1 MRKIIII
8 LLMCVA
14 SKVWGNKIS
23 DAYSALSL
31 FDYFKA
37 RQLFYKSLSKYPAES
52 SFGLA
57 TIFYRNDNP
66 FSNIDSAAKYISICK
81 TQFKDTVTYSLYHIN
96 NETINSLTQQ
106 ISNKGF
112 NIYCKNQSVNNLNY
126 YLSHFYFANDSLLSK
141 SYISRDELQLDHTIT
156 SKSSDSV
163 NQFLLNYPQS
173 SLYWKAKQLFY
184 NFQYAEKVP
193 KKTWHELQ
201 IFIKQYSNNP
211 NITDAENNLFKLT
224 KQSHSADSL
233 YNFIKHYSTNQTKE
247 AAWKLLYSIS
257 VKNYSKEQ
265 LTNFLNKYPD
275 YPYNETV
282 IKEISL
288 SQNILIPLKNLNDK
302 FGFIDTLGNWVI
314 SPQFDDAS
322 IFSEGFASVCKNDSC
337 FYINKEG
344 HKTSANYFEET
355 ENYTEGIAIIKKEGL
370 YYLINRSGQII
381 TKGYQDINEPSEK
394 LYVCKLNATY
404 GAINTKGEIVIPFS
418 YTKLGNFKNNF
429 AYYLSSQYGLVDI
442 HNKTLQAQWDWIS
455 DVDTNSNAIVKKK
468 DKFGILNVK
477 GQLILP
483 PEYDYLTHCQNE
495 IYLVVKNNLYGFYN
509 SQEKCFVTS
518 VEYNY
523 NSTFKPSYYTNGKQ
537 FKLLKDNEVALVDAN
552 GRYSINFGTY
562 SNLFFAKC
570 DIIRIQ
576 KNNKYGFVDR
586 KLKSIT
592 LIEYDK
598 ATDYENNIAIASK
611 GSSSFLIDKAG
622 KIIYT
627 IKNGEIMNEENSLF
641 IVKQNELIGLV
652 NSEGKSLLNIEFES
666 INLIK
671 DQLYVCMK
679 NNELYIFNLR
689 TKILKKI

>member
-1 MRKIIII
+1 
-8 LLMCVA
+8 MCVA
-14 SKVWGNKIS
+14 SKGWGNQIS
-23 DAYSALSL
+23 DAYNALSM

-37 RQLFYKSLSKYPAES
+37 KQLFYKSLPKYPTES
-52 SFGLA
+52 SFGLS

-106 ISNKGF
+106 ISIKGF

-126 YLSHFYFANDSLLSK
+126 YLSHFYFANDTLLSK
-141 SYISRDELQLDHTIT
+141 SYISRDELQLDHYIAG
-156 SKSSDSV
+156 KSSDSV

-173 SLYWKAKQLFY
+173 SLYWKAKKLFY
-184 NFQYAEKVP
+184 DFQYAEKTP
-193 KKTWHELQ
+193 LKTRHEFQ
-201 IFIKQYSNNP
+201 AFIKHNPNNP
-211 NITDAENNLFKLT
+211 NVIDAENNLFKLT
-224 KQSHSADSL
+224 KQSHSSDSL

-314 SPQFDDAS
+314 NPQFDDAS
-322 IFSEGFASVCKNDSC
+322 VFSEGFASVCKNDSC

-344 HKTSANYFEET
+344 NKTSTNYFEET
-355 ENYTEGIAIIKKEGL
+355 ENYTDGIAVIKKEEL

-394 LYVCKLNATY
+394 LYVCKLNNLY
-404 GAINTKGEIVIPFS
+404 GAINAKAEIVIPFS
-418 YTKLGNFKNNF
+418 YSKLGNFKNKF
-429 AYYLSSQYGLVDI
+429 AYYLSSQYGLVDT

-455 DVDTNSNAIVKKK
+455 DVDTNSNAIVKQK

-483 PEYDYLTHCQNE
+483 TEYDYITHCQNE

-509 SQEKCFVTS
+509 SQEKCFITS
-518 VEYNY
+518 VDYNY
-523 NSTFKPSYYTNGKQ
+523 NSSFKPSYYTNGKQ
-537 FKLLKDNEVALVDAN
+537 FKLIKGNEVALIDVN

-586 KLKSIT
+586 KLKPVT
-592 LIEYDK
+592 AIEYDK
-598 ATDYENNIAIASK
+598 ATDYENNVAIVSKSAST
-611 GSSSFLIDKAG
+611 FLIDKAG

-627 IKNGEIMNEENSLF
+627 IKNGEIINAENSLF
-641 IVKQNELIGLV
+641 IVKKNELLGLV

-666 INLIK
+666 INLIN
-671 DQLYVCMK
+671 DQLYMCIK
-679 NNELYIFNLR
+679 NNELYVFNLR
-689 TKILKKI
+689 TKTLKKI